1 MRSQFESHFSEKEF
15 KELYLTYYP
24 VTLRVAVYILKEE
37 QAAEDAVQEVFLKV
51 WSNPSILSGVEH
63 IKAYLILTTRNL
75 CFDKLKKQKRESDH
89 ILQLELE
96 SQEPEQEGEKA
107 FRDVLEEAVS
117 KLPPKCR
124 LIFSLSRFEG
134 LSNDEIAE
142 YLEISKRTVETQ
154 ISLAFKAFRGELRP
168 IFEPY
173 FSSLGISFLAFLL
186 NQL

>member
-1 MRSQFESHFSEKEF
+1 MRIHSENHFSEKEF

-24 VTLRVAVYILKEE
+24 VMLRVAVYILKEE

-51 WSNPSILSGVEH
+51 WNNPSILAGVEH

-89 ILQLELE
+89 ILQLEPE
-96 SQEPEQEGEKA
+96 SPEVESGNDEV
-107 FRDVLEEAVS
+107 FRGVLEEAVS

-124 LIFSLSRFEG
+124 LVFSLSRFEG

-142 YLEISKRTVETQ
+142 YLDISKRTVETQ
-154 ISLAFKAFRGELRP
+154 ISLALKAFRGELRP

-173 FSSLGISFLAFLL
+173 FSGLGISFLTFFLH
-186 NQL
+186 QL

>member
-1 MRSQFESHFSEKEF
+1 MRSQSEKYFSEQEF
-15 KELYLTYYP
+15 KELYRTYYP
-24 VTLRVAVYILKEE
+24 VMLRVAVYILKEE

-51 WSNPSILSGVEH
+51 WNNPSFLSGVEH

-89 ILQLELE
+89 ILQLESASHE
-96 SQEPEQEGEKA
+96 DETGNEA
-107 FRDVLEEAVS
+107 IFREVLEEAVS

-154 ISLAFKAFRGELRP
+154 ISLALKAFRGELRP
-168 IFEPY
+168 IFESY
-173 FSSLGISFLAFLL
+173 FSSLGISFLAFFLH
-186 NQL
+186 QL